1 MARRNS
7 DIDRIDIMIGE
18 KIQELRIALGMSR
31 EELAKKIG
39 VTHQQTQKYEKGK
52 NRISVGRLVAIA
64 DALGKPASYFFEETV
79 GNTTRV
85 PTHHQRM
92 CIEVARNFMRIGKP
106 LYQDAINVLVRILAD
121 DTDTLS
127 NKAENKK

>member
-1 MARRNS
+1 MARRNEE
-7 DIDRIDIMIGE
+7 IDRVDIMIGA

-64 DALGKPASYFFEETV
+64 EALGKPASYFFEETV
-79 GNTTRV
+79 GGQATRV

-121 DTDTLS
+121 DTDTL
-127 NKAENKK
+127 KTTENK